1 MTKKRRSTRELRD
14 ASEHLD
20 YEMLMLTSVA
30 YALDSGVAVLSPMNN
45 ALIESFVIHLRNLME
60 FLWPENPTND
70 MVVATDYFDDPD
82 YWPKRLGPMPQ
93 RLRSA
98 RIRAAKEIAHLSYD
112 RIKLTRDRK
121 AWQYV
126 DLLNDIGMAFAKF
139 VAQVDRGKICP
150 ELLDA
155 R

>member
-1 MTKKRRSTRELRD
+1 MTKKKRSTQELRD

-20 YEMLMLTSVA
+20 YEILMLSSVA
-30 YALDSGVAVLSPMNN
+30 HALDSGVAVLSPMNN

-60 FLWPENPTND
+60 FLWPEKPTND

-82 YWPKRLGPMPQ
+82 YWPKRLGPMPT

-112 RIKLTRDRK
+112 RIKLTEDKK

-126 DLLNDIGMAFAKF
+126 DLLNDIATAFAKF
-139 VAQVDRGKICP
+139 AALVDRSKICP